1 MNLQSLWSALEKA
14 DEPLDEYPVKAM
26 MNVAAELNLP
36 SGWFTWVAAAIMFGK
51 EAITTEKYMRLFP
64 YGLAETNEGRFASAA
79 QQGYLVAEEGKYR
92 LSENGAGVV
101 QQITQAI
108 DEAGAQLQPIS
119 AENLQQFV
127 NYLIRLAD
135 TSSIAPEP
143 PTKWSSAYKRKNMN
157 PGKEASLLRLIIY
170 YFDQVAAY
178 RDDVYVATWE
188 AHGVEAHA
196 WEAFDKL
203 IQSGALTFDDLFA
216 KVERRGVTQEMLSGD
231 VKELIGRGWV
241 EEDSGVYQITSAGK
255 QAREQ
260 VEAETERLF
269 FMPWSCL
276 NESELEDLSNL
287 ASQLRDGLKTQE
299 KK

>member
-1 MNLQSLWSALEKA
+1 MNLKSLWSSLEEA
-14 DEPLDEYPVKAM
+14 DEPLDEYPVTAM

-51 EAITTEKYMRLFP
+51 EAITTKKYMRLFP

-92 LSENGAGVV
+92 LSENGASVV

-108 DEAGAQLQPIS
+108 DEAGAQLQPMS

-157 PGKEASLLRLIIY
+157 PGKEASLPRLIIY

-178 RDDVYVATWE
+178 RDDVYVATWQ
-188 AHGVEAHA
+188 AHGVEGHA
-196 WEAFDKL
+196 WEMLDKFYGGEALAFDELYEKL
-203 IQSGALTFDDLFA
+203 KTRGAPQDVYAHDL
-216 KVERRGVTQEMLSGD
+216 QEL
-231 VKELIGRGWV
+231 VKRGWIK
-241 EEDSGVYQITSAGK
+241 EESDKYQITTAGK
-255 QAREQ
+255 KTRED
-260 VEAETERLF
+260 VETETERLF
-269 FMPWSCL
+269 FAPWSCL
-276 NESELEDLSNL
+276 NESELEELASL
-287 ASQLRDGLKTQE
+287 ASQLRDGLKE
-299 KK
+299 